1 MNNSKK
7 YIYDYLASL
16 HFSLDERYDN
26 ELKQLSQMLSRVLN
40 NKITPK
46 DQSCVN
52 KNSAGQIRALTS
64 CTYVILPSLSSS
76 SLRTASSDTGK
87 LTPVMC

>member
-40 NKITPK
+40 NELLMCEQK
-46 DQSCVN
+46 
-52 KNSAGQIRALTS
+52 
-64 CTYVILPSLSSS
+64 
-76 SLRTASSDTGK
+76 LRW
-87 LTPVMC
+87 

>member
-40 NKITPK
+40 NELLLRI
-46 DQSCVN
+46 SRVN
-52 KNSAGQIRALTS
+52 KNSAGKIRALTS